1 MTRDIFKEVQG
12 LLSKHPDVMEKLLVA
27 FSNMALG
34 VEYSRVLDSRGE
46 ITVTHDSKT
55 LVVTAPVLL
64 YREQG
69 EALRGIRSNDE
80 RIREFGEVA
89 HLLVAL
95 ANRALEETPAVA
107 DADSTVVVLHTLT
120 VLVTPARG
128 ETQATSVKS
137 IAPFDPF
144 A

>member
-1 MTRDIFKEVQG
+1 MSGDIFKEVQR
-12 LLSKHPDVMEKLLVA
+12 LLEQQPVAMEKLCTALTNV
-27 FSNMALG
+27 ALG
-34 VEYSRVLDSRGE
+34 IEYSRVLDAHGE
-46 ITVTHDSKT
+46 IVIQKNTKT
-55 LVVTAPVLL
+55 LVITAPVLL

-69 EALRGIRSNDE
+69 ETLRGVHAHDE

-107 DADSTVVVLHTLT
+107 DADSDVVVLHTLT
-120 VLVTPARG
+120 IMVTPRRG
-128 ETQATSVKS
+128 ATQATSVKS